1 MSVQDPSTPGFR
13 LGPRAWTVGLAL
25 VGVVGGWIFFWQQA
39 RHNQRRQYLD
49 SQTAIVTRQD
59 VIVMVT
65 ASGSIRPITPV
76 NVSPK
81 QPGLIVSIAVDQ
93 GDRVTAGQNP
103 ARMDDSNLGGL
114 T

>member
-1 MSVQDPSTPGFR
+1 M
-13 LGPRAWTVGLAL
+13 L
-25 VGVVGGWIFFWQQA
+25 VGVVGGWIFLWQQS
-39 RHNQRRQYLD
+39 RNNQRRQNLD

-81 QPGLIVSIAVDQ
+81 QPGRIISISVDQ
-93 GDRVTAGQNP
+93 GDRVTAGQSL
-103 ARMDDSNLGGL
+103 ARMDDSNLRGL
-114 T
+114 